1 MRKVVLLP
9 LLLLPLLL
17 GGWWF
22 LREEGP
28 GFRFL
33 GHSLVAGENL
43 ELELFYSTHRC
54 VQVTLFGPEGEK
66 LDQLSLPENAS
77 SASLLLSPKGS
88 SPRGGTYRLVFE
100 YRGRKVVENLLSFS
114 GPRVE
119 VGEVSFGW
127 RGESWPW
134 ENLLREVQRLYPGE
148 DPERKLEEFIEG
160 LLENYPWADRE
171 KMLENHCFNF
181 YELRS
186 VRVELLNSGDLPAY
200 VLAVKWRLEN
210 TEVGGR
216 YVAEWL
222 LPGKREWEW
231 ESSFYSLPG
240 KRSLT
245 VTVLE
250 GWDRVLAENTRLL
263 PVP

>member
-1 MRKVVLLP
+1 M
-9 LLLLPLLL
+9 
-17 GGWWF
+17 
-22 LREEGP
+22 REEGP

-88 SPRGGTYRLVFE
+88 SPRGGTYRLLFE

-119 VGEVSFGW
+119 VGAVFFGW
-127 RGESWPW
+127 EGESWPW
-134 ENLLREVQRLYPGE
+134 ENLLREMERLYPGE
-148 DPERKLEEFIEG
+148 DPEQKLEEHIDG

-181 YELRS
+181 YELKS
-186 VRVELLNSGDLPAY
+186 VRVKLLNSGDLPAY
-200 VLAVKWRLEN
+200 VQAVTWELEN
-210 TEVGGR
+210 TRAGGQL
-216 YVAEWL
+216 VAEWL
-222 LPGKREWEW
+222 VPGEKEWEW
-231 ESSFYSLPG
+231 GSSFYSLPG
-240 KRSLT
+240 TRTLT

-250 GWDRVLAENTRLL
+250 GWDRVLVENMRPLS
-263 PVP
+263 VP